1 MSDTTPVPVVA
12 LIGATVETRLAA
24 ELARLVADEI
34 TLDDLTPALQGFLLH
49 GHRLALASLLP
60 EFTKLELAAS
70 QAEADSARLYSALFN
85 PREPIKVGT
94 SRVEL
99 EKRRHEYAGVTA

>member
-34 TLDDLTPALQGFLLH
+34 TLADLTPALQGYVLH
-49 GHRLALASLLP
+49 GNRLALAALLP
-60 EFTKLELAAS
+60 EYTRLEAALA
-70 QAEADSARLYSALFN
+70 QAEADSTRYYSALFN
-85 PREPIKVGT
+85 PREPIKMGT
-94 SRVEL
+94 SRAEL
-99 EKRRHEYAGVTA
+99 EKRRHEYAGVSK